1 MLAPTFPAPA
11 DAGQEPSGLQLLLLE
26 NIVDENILAAR
37 IAAAA
42 GQPAEQLHP
51 SGPLYPARTPLHRQ
65 LIALCLHNP
74 YWSDFRLLHH
84 FHRRNIPLTMADLLL
99 LKNQSGLA
107 NRESICNTLIK
118 LSDYGGLKLNDRQL
132 RFIEKNKPEYRDR
145 DLAPSQPGE
154 LLVHECLF
162 GRGFGNL
169 GRVYVHFFID
179 MFTGYAF
186 GEVSQQRSLT
196 VGLKVLLDAIQPV
209 YRAHNYPIHTVLH
222 SSRVMNDIKEYN
234 QLEAAETF
242 SGQGLHWVPTRRKF
256 GAIEK
261 FEKSALAS
269 RFLEIAARNAASLA
283 TIQPV
288 LQQCLLKYN
297 AANRLFSRRDLLEE

>member
-1 MLAPTFPAPA
+1 MLAQTFPPPA
-11 DAGQEPSGLQLLLLE
+11 DTGQEPSGLQLLLLE
-26 NIVDENILAAR
+26 NIVDENILPAR
-37 IAAAA
+37 MAAAS
-42 GQPAEQLHP
+42 GQAAAQLP
-51 SGPLYPARTPLHRQ
+51 SSGPLYPARTPLHRQ

-74 YWSDFRLLHH
+74 YWSDFRLLNH
-84 FHRRNIPLTMADLLL
+84 FHRRSIRLTMADLLL
-99 LKNQSGLA
+99 LKNQCGLA

-118 LSDYGGLKLNDRQL
+118 LSVHGGLKLNDRQL

-154 LLVHECLF
+154 LLIHECLF
-162 GRGFGNL
+162 GRGFGQL

-179 MFTGYAF
+179 IFTGYAF

-196 VGLKVLLDAIQPV
+196 VSLQVLLDTILPV

-222 SSRVMNDIKEYN
+222 SSKVMNDIKEYN
-234 QLEAAETF
+234 QLEAVETF
-242 SGQGLHWVPTRRKF
+242 SRQGLHWVPTRRKF

-261 FEKSALAS
+261 FEKSTLAG
-269 RFLEIAARNAASLA
+269 RFLEIAGRNSASLA
-283 TIQPV
+283 PIQPV

-297 AANRLFSRRDLLEE
+297 SANRLFSRRDLLEE